1 MAMKWTQQLSPVF
14 KFYYVLSLVLPFKC
28 VYGLSILEPAL
39 SAPPDGPVTMTRLST
54 PGVSR
59 VDRTKAFHRY
69 GTLPL
74 HAEVSEVSL
83 KAAQESSSEFVVVK
97 DFNLK
102 SVRVIDD
109 VVVECFD
116 ASSGDCDYT
125 LTEYDKRMLSLYAS
139 FIENSGD
146 DLMDVPYSLGLLRD
160 KDSEYTMGMY
170 STNYGGTANSVAYW
184 LRLHFNDG
192 SKVYDHDTSLAKV
205 LAVLELSVHERAHH
219 TYAGGHDDTWQVYYN
234 TYYHRAVRNLDQYT
248 KLAEHILEETVDC
261 AEQGTVIGWVLGGGA
276 FLVVGMF
283 ILLW

>member
-1 MAMKWTQQLSPVF
+1 M
-14 KFYYVLSLVLPFKC
+14 LPFKR

-39 SAPPDGPVTMTRLST
+39 FALPDRPVAEDGPTMARLST
-54 PGVSR
+54 PGVYR

-74 HAEVSEVSL
+74 HEEVSL
-83 KAAQESSSEFVVVK
+83 KAAQESSSEYVVVK

-109 VVVECFD
+109 VVVECYD

-192 SKVYDHDTSLAKV
+192 SKVYDHETSLAKV

-219 TYAGGHDDTWQVYYN
+219 TYAGGHDNTWQVYYN
-234 TYYHRAVRNLDQYT
+234 SYYHRAIRNVDQYT
-248 KLAEHILEETVDC
+248 KLAEQILEEPVDC
-261 AEQGTVIGWVLGGGA
+261 SEQGTVIGWVLGGGA

-283 ILLW
+283 VLLLW